1 MGKGTSSKLLSLI
14 PYPISLTPYKGA
26 IHLSLKK
33 FLAVVTSIL
42 LITFSVEA
50 VPDGKMYAGEF
61 LKLDEAPKGEVA
73 KPLPITFTSENSGL
87 NPGYSITPVQNTR
100 AVAPDDPLQNVTA
113 TAAIVIEASTGHVLY
128 ERNADKIMQPA
139 STTKMMTL
147 ITALESNRPLN
158 EMVTVGQ
165 GAYNADGSTLWLN
178 VGEQIPLGDL
188 LYAMILTSANDGT
201 LAIAEH
207 CGGTAAD
214 FSAQMTKRAHEL
226 GAVNTNFI
234 NPTGFPDTEHYT
246 TARDLAIMA
255 THGFTLPHFEEIVS
269 AQEVS
274 FPWIHDDI
282 KTFRN
287 ENRMLSLYRGA
298 NGIKTGYT
306 NAAGRCLVT
315 SAKQNGVQLIA
326 VILDSLYVWN
336 DALFMFDYGFG
347 RVSSQTL
354 IQSGQVVKTLPI
366 TSGRRKSMQVKTAG
380 EIIMPVFDGG
390 QDNAYEIV
398 YDLPENLVAP
408 ITSGE
413 TIGKIRVVLPDGR
426 EAASVNVVT
435 TLDVEQKSFFR
446 LLLNKFR
453 SLFT

>member
-1 MGKGTSSKLLSLI
+1 MRFKKFFAAVISFSLI
-14 PYPISLTPYKGA
+14 M
-26 IHLSLKK
+26 
-33 FLAVVTSIL
+33 
-42 LITFSVEA
+42 FSAEA
-50 VPDGKMYAGEF
+50 VPDGRMPAGEF

-73 KPLPITFTSENSGL
+73 RPLATTFTSQNSGL
-87 NPGYSITPVQNTR
+87 NPGYSLTPVQNTR
-100 AVAPDDPLQNVTA
+100 PVAPDDPLPNVTA
-113 TAAIVIEASTGHVLY
+113 TAAIVIELSTGHVLY
-128 ERNADKIMQPA
+128 ERNADQIMQPA

-147 ITALESNRPLN
+147 ITALESNHQLD
-158 EMVTVGQ
+158 EIVTVGQ

-188 LYAMILTSANDGT
+188 LYAMILASVNDGT
-201 LAIAEH
+201 MAVAEH

-234 NPTGFPDTEHYT
+234 NPTGFPDTDHYT

-255 THGFTLPHFEEIVS
+255 AHGFTLPHFEEIVS
-269 AQEVS
+269 TEEIS
-274 FPWIHDDI
+274 FPWIHDDVKI
-282 KTFRN
+282 LRN
-287 ENRMLSLYRGA
+287 ENKMLWYYRGA

-306 NAAGRCLVT
+306 NAAGKCLVT

-336 DALFMFDYGFG
+336 DALFLLDHGFG

-354 IQSGQVVKTLPI
+354 IEPGQVVKTLPI
-366 TSGRRKSMQVKTAG
+366 ISGRRKSMQVKTAG

-390 QDNAYEIV
+390 EENAYEIV
-398 YDLPENLVAP
+398 YDLPESLTAP
-408 ITSGE
+408 IKSGE
-413 TIGKIRVVLPDGR
+413 AIGKIRVVLPDGR
-426 EAASVNVVT
+426 EAASVDVVT

-446 LLLNKFR
+446 LLLNKVR
-453 SLFT
+453 GLFS